1 MLERTLDSDSKGR
14 FVKLIKKHP
23 SEITKSLVE
32 KCAEFGAQKC
42 LLALLNG
49 EVCECECDALPA
61 LVDDDHS
68 PSSNAL
74 TYVAHSCPDPQIIHL
89 MLNRC
94 NAIPLVNVTCSF
106 ASVHGL
112 PIHFVLLHLSF
123 LEHLYPWI
131 RGDSLIKLII
141 LLCQWKTKPILDS
154 ARLLAQYTDSINDI
168 AWTFVNFGALK
179 QFGALLLV
187 AREKVMAPFDTGLTI
202 HQRLTNE
209 IDSFSK
215 TDIGSEQAEYKNILI
230 DARQLLDVFER
241 AGDALGLYC
250 SSMQKNVAMEDAI
263 ADVCELLKK
272 SKVHVIDGDL
282 KLGIYFRERRA
293 VSKINSLSSK
303 ILAPARFQSK
313 KGDWL
318 NVPSAG
324 DSFSN
329 FLLQSG
335 CRPKRNSMGL
345 LNPVPS
351 RFSSSQLRF
360 MSTTACHMKNSIS
373 PAAQHL
379 AYRTVMKL
387 KKGLRFL

>member
-1 MLERTLDSDSKGR
+1 MRKGGGFSDMLERTLDSDSKGR
-14 FVKLIKKHP
+14 FVKLIQKHP

-49 EVCECECDALPA
+49 EVCECDALPA
-61 LVDDDHS
+61 LVDDHS

-112 PIHFVLLHLSF
+112 PIHFVLLHLSY

-131 RGDSLIKLII
+131 RGDYLIKLII

-202 HQRLTNE
+202 HQRLANE

-250 SSMQKNVAMEDAI
+250 SSMQKNVAMEEAI

-272 SKVHVIDGDL
+272 SKVHVIHGDL
-282 KLGIYFRERRA
+282 KLDIYFREHRA

-303 ILAPARFQSK
+303 ILAPARFESK

-318 NVPSAG
+318 NVPPAG

-335 CRPKRNSMGL
+335 YRPVRNSMGL
-345 LNPVPS
+345 LNPV
-351 RFSSSQLRF
+351 RF